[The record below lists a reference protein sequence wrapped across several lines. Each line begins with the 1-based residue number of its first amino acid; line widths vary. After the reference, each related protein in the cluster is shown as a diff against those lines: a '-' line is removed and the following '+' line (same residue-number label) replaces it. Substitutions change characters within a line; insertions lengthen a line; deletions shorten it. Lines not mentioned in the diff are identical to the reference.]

1 MNVDDAVRAAY
12 DALVDRPADLL
23 PLYFVGA
30 GTVQVARVSL
40 LAAGAAAYLLLARD
54 GGLAAFRDALAGR
67 ELHPDATA
75 PGNVVEGLSAEQL
88 ADLATTHLVAPDAVA
103 VLGAGL
109 LGLLVLQLAATA
121 VANAGK
127 LHAVRVCLAGEDGA
141 VRAGAAGLRDDGPT
155 LVVVAALRVAAVVV
169 VVAAVQVAGLAGG
182 PAVGALAALVALVPL
197 AGIYLAFM
205 FAPQAVVVDGVG
217 PVAAAR
223 ASLRFVADEPATT
236 LLYGVVAA
244 GVVGVVGAAAGLF
257 VALSVSQLVGPVVW
271 FLALPVLDLVKTGI
285 YLDNDG
291 AGVEDAEV
299 GAVEREAV
307 AADSVEDAAG
317 DGSQWPGPDAG
328 ERGVPLADGEAD
340 AGASV
345 ADATVVVPDGGADPS
360 NGDVDST
367 DSPDA
372 LARLRVALGRGVG
385 ELGAFVRDA
394 PALVAVAAALFAL
407 GGVAGWRVTAPFEFV
422 VVRTG
427 PVAATFGSF
436 PVDVFVALAVNN
448 WSVAATTSF
457 AGLAAGVP
465 TVAALLFNGVV
476 VGAVAGLGYDPLLL
490 TALVAPHG
498 VVEFPALAVSG
509 ALGLHL
515 GGEGW
520 RFARGRRS
528 ADELAGV
535 LRRAFRVL
543 VGLAPV
549 FVVAAFVEAFLTPA
563 IASLV
568 AG

>member
-103 VLGAGL
+103 VLGVGL
-109 LGLLVLQLAATA
+109 LGLFVLQLVATA

-169 VVAAVQVAGLAGG
+169 VVAAVQVAGLVGG

-205 FAPQAVVVDGVG
+205 FAPQAVVVDGAG

-223 ASLRFVADEPATT
+223 ASLRFVADEPGTT

-285 YLDNDG
+285 YLDSD
-291 AGVEDAEV
+291 
-299 GAVEREAV
+299 
-307 AADSVEDAAG
+307 
-317 DGSQWPGPDAG
+317 
-328 ERGVPLADGEAD
+328 AD

-345 ADATVVVPDGGADPS
+345 ADADVAVADGGADAP
-360 NGDVDST
+360 DHPDSADGSQAT
-367 DSPDA
+367 TGPAGGEGPGA

-422 VVRTG
+422 VVRTE

-528 ADELAGV
+528 ADELAAV

-549 FVVAAFVEAFLTPA
+549 FVVAAFVEAFLTPG